1 MPPSCSSVLDERIVA
16 RIRRDF
22 PADEVDAVVGRLRSL
37 SLPLAGDGPHTRI
50 EAALLALAAGSWSR
64 LTAEAAQAEVDWR
77 DTLVAAG
84 FADDDWP
91 AKVEAFLVGGD

>member
-1 MPPSCSSVLDERIVA
+1 MLDERIVA

-22 PADEVDAVVGRLRSL
+22 PADEVDAVVDRLRSL
-37 SLPLAGDGPHTRI
+37 SLPLAGEGPHTRI
-50 EAALLALAAGSWSR
+50 EAAVLALSGGSWSR
-64 LTAEAAQAEVDWR
+64 LATEAAGAEIDWR

-91 AKVEAFLVGGD
+91 ARVEAFLLGGD